1 MRVVKRVITGLWRF
15 DHDEKSDHGYLVHLS
30 RQGVLHRKRF
40 ADSLHGGKSGALKAA
55 RAWRNVIIDTYPH
68 LSREQYAQILRKNN
82 TSGTPG
88 VFAMKNAAGE
98 ITGWMAHWL
107 LPGSD
112 RKVSRKFAN
121 SLHGAARAKQ
131 LAIAA
136 RENGVAGLNQ
146 EAWQGSREAPSA
158 AANAR
163 RRQQYEAARSARKR
177 DWRIARAREQRV
189 CVIALRLWCDAAV
202 AHRPMAGLAARQG
215 RRAQG
220 LEREGLCGDVAGA
233 DTVDRRAA
241 VHARQAYAR
250 CVALEQ
256 TGSDAIRMAP
266 GAILIAT
273 PVRTPFS
280 SAAGENALTLTAAL
294 FTRPWHPT
302 L

>member
-55 RAWRNVIIDTYPH
+55 RAWRDVIIDTYPH

-112 RKVSRKFAN
+112 RKVSRKFAS
-121 SLHGAARAKQ
+121 SLHGAARAKR

-177 DWRIARAREQRV
+177 DWRIARVRV
-189 CVIALRLWCDAAV
+189 SNVFVSLHFVCGAMLQLPIGQWPSLLRAKAAV
-202 AHRPMAGLAARQG
+202 RKVWSVKDYVVTWP
-215 RRAQG
+215 
-220 LEREGLCGDVAGA
+220 
-233 DTVDRRAA
+233 
-241 VHARQAYAR
+241 
-250 CVALEQ
+250 
-256 TGSDAIRMAP
+256 
-266 GAILIAT
+266 
-273 PVRTPFS
+273 
-280 SAAGENALTLTAAL
+280 ALTLSIDARQFMHARLTRAA
-294 FTRPWHPT
+294 
-302 L
+302 